1 MKISRKKYA
10 LSQDEGRWE
19 RQTIEPAPRG
29 DCRAEIW
36 GSVIIGAAALGGGYL
51 ASQGASEAA
60 DAQAAGGD
68 AAIAEQRRQ
77 FNTLLSLTA
86 NQRGIGNQALNA
98 LGGVYGYRPT
108 AEGTG
113 VNSLA
118 YAGATRYGAPQIMDD
133 GFLNTNGAA
142 FNPWTVTSQLGDAG
156 KILDPAGGIFG
167 NLFGNKHG
175 DEKRNLNAF
184 MAENKVYDLGEGML
198 GLADGTIFPQSKLQ
212 EIAGHWYGAT
222 YAPDGNQEGW
232 QQSYNALIAP
242 YKPKTPAAQ
251 GANVG
256 QAGNGLTSDGVQQGF
271 PGPVTVDQEG
281 NIVGDAPNYR
291 SFFASPDYQFRLNE
305 GLDAVQNSAAAR
317 GGLYSGNALRGINEY
332 GQGVAAGAFNDW
344 FKNNLALAG
353 IGTGATSQAGQGA
366 MATGAN
372 VGNLLIGQG
381 NARASGIVDQTNALT
396 GTLNQLGLLA
406 GTAFDQYRGY
416 RPNSMA
422 STGYGVP
429 YGGRLA

>member
-1 MKISRKKYA
+1 MSWA
-10 LSQDEGRWE
+10 V
-19 RQTIEPAPRG
+19 
-29 DCRAEIW
+29 
-36 GSVIIGAAALGGGYL
+36 VIAGAAAIGGGYL
-51 ASQGASEAA
+51 ASQGAKDAA
-60 DAQAAGGD
+60 NTAASSGD

-77 FNTLLSLTA
+77 FNTLLGLTSD
-86 NQRGIGNQALNA
+86 QRSIGNQALRT
-98 LGGVYGYRPT
+98 LGGVYGYRPE
-108 AEGTG
+108 AATG
-113 VNSLA
+113 INSLA
-118 YAGATRYGAPQIMDD
+118 YAGATPYGAPQIVDD
-133 GFLNTNGAA
+133 GFFNTGGGAV

-184 MAENKVYDLGEGML
+184 MAENKVYDLGDGML

-232 QQSYNALIAP
+232 QQSFNNLIAP
-242 YKPKTPAAQ
+242 YRPKTPPAQ

-291 SFFASPDYQFRLNE
+291 NFFASPDYQFRLKE
-305 GLDAVQNSAAAR
+305 GLNAVQNSAAAK
-317 GGLYSGNALRGINEY
+317 GGLYSGNAFRGIEEY

-381 NARASGIVDQTNALT
+381 NARASGIIDQTNALT

-406 GTAFDQYRGY
+406 GSGAFGGWGGF
-416 RPNSMA
+416 RPNSIA

>member
-1 MKISRKKYA
+1 MSWA
-10 LSQDEGRWE
+10 V
-19 RQTIEPAPRG
+19 
-29 DCRAEIW
+29 
-36 GSVIIGAAALGGGYL
+36 VIAGVAAVGGGYM
-51 ASQGASEAA
+51 ASQGAKK
-60 DAQAAGGD
+60 AAGTAAASGD

-77 FNTLLSLTA
+77 FNTLLGLTSD
-86 NQRGIGNQALNA
+86 QRSIGNQALRT
-98 LGGVYGYRPT
+98 LGGIYGYRPET
-108 AEGTG
+108 ASG

-118 YAGATRYGAPQIMDD
+118 YAGATPYGAPQIVDD
-133 GFLNTNGAA
+133 GFFNTGGGAV

-184 MAENKVYDLGEGML
+184 MAENKVYDLGDGML

-232 QQSYNALIAP
+232 QQSYNNLIAP
-242 YKPKTPAAQ
+242 YRPKTPAGQ

-281 NIVGDAPNYR
+281 NVLGGVPGSPNYGA
-291 SFFASPDYQFRLNE
+291 FFKSPDYQFRMTE
-305 GLDAVQNSAAAR
+305 GLNAVQNSAAAR
-317 GGLYSGNALRGINEY
+317 GGLYSGNALRGITEY

-381 NARASGIVDQTNALT
+381 NARASGIIDQTNALT

-406 GTAFDQYRGY
+406 GSGAFGSWGGGGF

>member
-1 MKISRKKYA
+1 MSWA
-10 LSQDEGRWE
+10 V
-19 RQTIEPAPRG
+19 
-29 DCRAEIW
+29 
-36 GSVIIGAAALGGGYL
+36 VIAGVAAAGGGYM
-51 ASQGASEAA
+51 ASQGAKK
-60 DAQAAGGD
+60 AAGTAAASGD

-77 FNTLLSLTA
+77 FNTLLGLTSD
-86 NQRGIGNQALNA
+86 QRSIGNQALRT
-98 LGGVYGYRPT
+98 LGGVYGYRPE
-108 AEGTG
+108 AATG

-118 YAGATRYGAPQIMDD
+118 YAGATPYGAPQIVDD
-133 GFLNTNGAA
+133 GFFNTGGGAV
-142 FNPWTVTSQLGDAG
+142 FNPWTVTSQLGSAG

-232 QQSYNALIAP
+232 QQSYNNLIAP
-242 YKPKTPAAQ
+242 YRPKTPAQ

-281 NIVGDAPNYR
+281 NVLGGAPGSPGAPNYR

-332 GQGVAAGAFNDW
+332 GQGLAAGEFGNWFNRQA
-344 FKNNLALAG
+344 ALAG
-353 IGTGATSQAGQGA
+353 IGQTATTQAAQGA

-372 VGNLLIGQG
+372 VGNLLVGQG
-381 NARASGIVDQTNALT
+381 NARASGIIDQSNALT
-396 GTLNQLGLLA
+396 NTLNQLGLLA
-406 GTAFDQYRGY
+406 GTYGGGFGSF